1 MHSLIQDFINLFKT
15 SSKNNQIIGHQC
27 SLESSHYEESNQDF
41 LRTLTHY
48 DVKILV
54 TALAYIS
61 RYQLVS
67 EVSEKGQE
75 VDMRK
80 LTDEMVQTA
89 NHHLMELINH
99 LHHEFQAILKM
110 DFLLNQDY
118 HLNIFLDIHQY
129 SYKVL

>member
-27 SLESSHYEESNQDF
+27 ALESSHYEESNQDF

-75 VDMRK
+75 VDMSK

-99 LHHEFQAILKM
+99 LHHEFQEEEV
-110 DFLLNQDY
+110 LNNSI
-118 HLNIFLDIHQY
+118 HENIIH
-129 SYKVL
+129 